1 MQQVIWSTV
10 FIGLLGLLHDAS
22 AQICTLDRASGTTI
36 DREPLLKSGY
46 GNRWNLATNSVAF
59 MQPDV
64 TGFYRIYTMK
74 PDGSARTAFDPPGVP
89 AGHRG
94 SVYWTPDGRY
104 LLFTAQKPD
113 WPDTKMFG
121 IPAYGALPGWGTHD
135 DIWIASADASR
146 AWRLTNDANTR
157 REGELL
163 PVISPDGRK
172 VAWGLRQP
180 DKSYLLNIADFSDT
194 PAPHLS
200 NIESLKP
207 GEGKYFEPG
216 GFSSDS
222 RMLVYTTDD
231 GTHNFWAS
239 QIYLLDLA
247 TRATTRLTEG
257 KAYNEHPNVVKT
269 PTGDWIIYM
278 SDKGSERFAGHISLG
293 TDWWAMRLDG
303 SGAKRL
309 TYMNSKK
316 PNNPESQGVPMIA
329 TTAAIS
335 PAGDYF
341 LGDLQD
347 DLVKQTGLVR
357 VVRFTCDQ
365 AH

>member
-1 MQQVIWSTV
+1 MRRSSWPAI
-10 FIGLLGLLHDAS
+10 FIALSAWLFDAD
-22 AQICTLDRASGTTI
+22 AQTCTLDRATGTTI
-36 DREPLLKSGY
+36 DAEPLLKNGY
-46 GNRWNLATNSVAF
+46 GNRWNHATNRVAF
-59 MQPDV
+59 MQPDAS
-64 TGFYRIYTMK
+64 GFYRIYTMK
-74 PDGSARTAFDPPGVP
+74 PDGSARSEFNPPGLP

-113 WPDTKMFG
+113 WADTRMFG
-121 IPAYGALPGWGTHD
+121 VPAYGALPGWGTHD
-135 DIWIASADASR
+135 DIWIASADASM
-146 AWRLTNDANTR
+146 AWQLTNDPNTK

-172 VAWGLRQP
+172 LAWGLRQA
-180 DKSYLLNIADFSDT
+180 DKSYLLNIAELSYT

-200 NIESLKP
+200 KIESSKP

-222 RMLVYTTDD
+222 RYLVYTTDD
-231 GTHNFWAS
+231 GTHSFWAS
-239 QIYLLDLA
+239 QIYLLDL
-247 TRATTRLTEG
+247 TTHTTKRLTQG
-257 KAYNEHPNVVKT
+257 KFYNEHPNVVKT
-269 PTGDWIIYM
+269 PSGDWIIYM
-278 SDKGSERFAGHISLG
+278 STEGSERFPGHLTLG

-309 TYMNSKK
+309 TFMDSRK
-316 PNNPESQGVPMIA
+316 PNNPESSGAPMIA

-341 LGDLQD
+341 LGDVQD

-357 VVRFTCDQ
+357 VVRFTCDPG
-365 AH
+365 